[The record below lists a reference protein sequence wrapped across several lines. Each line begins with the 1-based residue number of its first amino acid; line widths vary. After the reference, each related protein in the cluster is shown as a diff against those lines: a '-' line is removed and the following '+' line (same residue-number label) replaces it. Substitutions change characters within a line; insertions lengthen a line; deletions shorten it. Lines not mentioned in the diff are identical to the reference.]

1 MTQRVKETFT
11 KWIKHLW
18 DSAISGG
25 SGAALAAFGLAG
37 AQSVGVAVTPLDY
50 KQTGAIFLS
59 GMVVEVLRY
68 LNNKPSP
75 DFDDSGD
82 STKETDKQS

>member
-1 MTQRVKETFT
+1 MAQRVKETFLL
-11 KWIKHLW
+11 WIKHLW

-68 LNNKPSP
+68 LKNKPSP
-75 DFDDSGD
+75 DFDGSGD
-82 STKETDKQS
+82 STNETDKQS